1 MNTDSSELPSTDSL
15 EDLTNWKVFP
25 RNLTARADFL
35 VTGNPANTRP
45 ESGVDNCYP
54 GLEFDQR
61 NVDKAFFPGLIF
73 EFHRSDGAILQRVVP
88 GGAPAQEGLTDD
100 DLPLYLWA
108 VIGRTT
114 VD

>member
-1 MNTDSSELPSTDSL
+1 MPTDPSGHPTK
-15 EDLTNWKVFP
+15 WKIFP
-25 RNLTARADFL
+25 RNLTARADY
-35 VTGNPANTRP
+35 VVPGNPANTRP

-61 NVDKAFFPGLIF
+61 NLDEAFLPGLVF
-73 EFHRSDGAILQRVVP
+73 EFHRSEGAILQHVVP
-88 GGAPAQEGLTDD
+88 GSAPAQEGLTDG

-114 VD
+114 VDQS